1 MQTNELLLELPYPP
15 IISSQECAWNRIQ
28 IAHYRQPKFC
38 IPEYISPHHGICL
51 NAGKKVELKQQVD
64 GKVEIVNSVPG
75 EVGIYPAFLNQ
86 SFAWDREAEFILIYL
101 EPALLNRLGEEL
113 YESDRIELIPQL
125 YSRFDPLIQQ
135 IALALKTTLE
145 TDGVSSRLYAES
157 MANALSVHL
166 LARYSNL
173 IQKIH
178 PYRGK
183 LSQQQLRQVIE
194 YIDSHL
200 NEDISL
206 AELALV
212 VQLSEYYF
220 ARLFKQTTGIA
231 PHQYHLQ
238 CRIKQ
243 AKKLLLQGL
252 AIADVAQAVGFA
264 SQGHLNYHFK
274 RQVGITPKQFAQK

>member
-1 MQTNELLLELPYPP
+1 MQTNKLSLEFPSPP
-15 IISSQECAWNRIQ
+15 IISSHESAWNKIQ

-38 IPEYISPHHGICL
+38 IPEYVPPHHGICI
-51 NAGKKVELKQQVD
+51 NAGKEVELKQQVD
-64 GKVEIVNSVPG
+64 GKVAVVNSVPG

-86 SFAWDREAEFILIYL
+86 SFAWEREAEFILIYL
-101 EPALLNRLGEEL
+101 EPTLLNQLGEEL
-113 YESDRIELIPQL
+113 YQSDRIELIPQL
-125 YSRFDPLIQQ
+125 DSLFDPLIVQ

-145 TDGVSSRLYAES
+145 TDKIDSRLYAES

-166 LARYSNL
+166 LSRYSNPS
-173 IQKIH
+173 QKIH
-178 PYRGK
+178 PLRGK
-183 LSQQQLRQVIE
+183 LSQQQLRQVKE

-238 CRIKQ
+238 CRIEQ
-243 AKKLLLQGL
+243 AKKLLLQGRT
-252 AIADVAQAVGFA
+252 IAEVAQEVGFA
-264 SQGHLNYHFK
+264 SQGHLHYHFK
-274 RQVGITPKQFAQK
+274 RQVGMTPKQFAQQ